1 MDEQPS
7 DLLFIQRCVREGKL
21 FWTYHANIRLQQR
34 AVSRH
39 MVTESVATYEILEHY
54 PESQASRYL
63 PSCLVYARH
72 EEEIIH
78 ILFALDK
85 EEDNVRIITVY
96 RPDPSTWEADLKRR
110 KRP

>member
-7 DLLFIQRCVREGKL
+7 DLLFIQRYVREGKL
-21 FWTYHANIRLQQR
+21 FRTYHANIRLQQR

-39 MVTESVATYEILEHY
+39 MVTENVATYEILEHY